1 MNKDEQENSNVYS
14 SNTMSVAEFMDFSYT
29 YLPFIITISAI
40 AVSVVQRDLRA
51 AIMLAGIIISGFLYT
66 ETILRFI
73 VKILEKDGDFEK
85 FKLVNK
91 ICELN
96 NPVLPSLTQGIMP
109 KANMFYLAW
118 VTAYL
123 AWSNSQ
129 WSAPQ
134 NKNIYVWFG
143 IALAWL
149 IVFTNLYK
157 QSDTGVDLGT
167 GLEPCPKLYPYG
179 IMSLVAGIIF
189 GLSYGAIIGAVS
201 PTSLYFAPL
210 SSNNITCAEPRSKT
224 YRCTIG
230 NNNLS

>member
-1 MNKDEQENSNVYS
+1 
-14 SNTMSVAEFMDFSYT
+14 MSVAAFMDFSYT
-29 YLPFIITISAI
+29 YMPFIITVSAI

-66 ETILRFI
+66 EAILRAI
-73 VKILEKDGDFEK
+73 MTVTGEDFER
-85 FKLVNK
+85 FKMVNK
-91 ICELN
+91 ICERN

-109 KANMFYLAW
+109 KANLFYLAW

-129 WSAPQ
+129 WASAQ
-134 NKNIYVWFG
+134 NRNIYVWFG
-143 IALAWL
+143 IGLAWM
-149 IVFTNLYK
+149 VVMYNSFK
-157 QSDTGVDLGT
+157 QRTAEAIIDTGP
-167 GLEPCPKLYPYG
+167 EPCPGLYPRG
-179 IMSLVAGIIF
+179 IMSLVGGIVF
-189 GLSYGAIIGAVS
+189 GLSYGALIGAIS

-210 SSNNITCAEPRSKT
+210 SSSNMTCAEPRSKT

>member
-1 MNKDEQENSNVYS
+1 
-14 SNTMSVAEFMDFSYT
+14 MSVAAFMDFSYT
-29 YLPFIITISAI
+29 FMPFIITVSAI

-66 ETILRFI
+66 EAILRAVITVTGENFATFQ
-73 VKILEKDGDFEK
+73 K
-85 FKLVNK
+85 VNK
-91 ICELN
+91 ICN
-96 NPVLPSLTQGIMP
+96 NNNSVLPALTQGIMP
-109 KANMFYLAW
+109 KANLFYLAW

-129 WSAPQ
+129 WASAQ
-134 NKNIYVWFG
+134 NQNIYVWFG
-143 IALAWL
+143 IALAWM
-149 IVFTNLYK
+149 IVMFNAYK
-157 QSDTGVDLGT
+157 QSGAKAIVDG
-167 GLEPCPKLYPYG
+167 GEIACPGLYPKG
-179 IMSLVAGIIF
+179 IMSLVGGIVF

-210 SSNNITCAEPRSKT
+210 SSSNMTCAEPRSKT

>member
-1 MNKDEQENSNVYS
+1 MNKEQQENSNAYS
-14 SNTMSVAEFMDFSYT
+14 SKTMSIAEFMDFSYT

-66 ETILRFI
+66 ETILRFLVEI
-73 VKILEKDGDFEK
+73 REGGDFEK

-96 NPVLPSLTQGIMP
+96 NPVLPSLAQGIMP

-149 IVFTNLYK
+149 IVLTNIYK
-157 QSDTGVDLGT
+157 QSDTGADLET
-167 GLEPCPKLYPYG
+167 GPEPCPKLYPYG